1 MMNFELKQALRPV
14 KMKIRRNRFLRGAV
28 TGLAAG
34 LGTAVLLQAVSFF
47 VPVPDRGLLAAAAG
61 TAVLLLTAIG
71 NALRPVKNNTAA
83 EAADACGLKE
93 RVITAL
99 EEGQRTSGSEGDI
112 VLLQRKDACAA
123 LEGLDVKQIR
133 PGNVKKQLLAAL
145 GCAVLLGGLLLIP
158 SPRDPEAAARKA
170 LTRTLQEGREAIT
183 RAAETDEEN
192 LTEEKKNELRK
203 ITDDLKRDLEKS
215 RDAADAMVA
224 LDRAE
229 QRLENFR
236 KQTAGDAAAAAE
248 GMNGNGENQTA
259 ENGEK
264 TGNSSEN
271 ASGQA
276 GEGQQGAASG
286 STGMTAGQ
294 MQTMQA
300 LSSLKSAVNPSAGQ
314 ETDMKGNTGLQG
326 TGAGQGQK
334 GQNGSGMNGANGG
347 SSGDQTG
354 TGAGEGSTNEEQK
367 GSSQNSGSHTIGSR
381 DPKYKEE
388 QYETIYDP
396 ERTERTRKDVMTE
409 QDRLGDDGSVQLET
423 GPGRGNTGGNVPWN
437 EALND
442 YAETEARA
450 ADRENLTV
458 QERQWVNNYFTLLTE
473 QKPNE

>member
-1 MMNFELKQALRPV
+1 MNYELKQALRPV
-14 KMKIRRNRFLRGAV
+14 KMKIRRNRFLRGTV

-47 VPVPDRGLLAAAAG
+47 VPVPDRGLWAAAAG
-61 TAVLLLTAIG
+61 AAVLLLTAIG

-170 LTRTLQEGREAIT
+170 LTRTMQEGREAIT

-423 GPGRGNTGGNVPWN
+423 GPGKGNTGGNVPWN

>member
-1 MMNFELKQALRPV
+1 MNFELKQALRPV
-14 KMKIRRNRFLRGAV
+14 KMKIRRNRFLRGTV

-47 VPVPDRGLLAAAAG
+47 VPVPDRGLWAAAAG
-61 TAVLLLTAIG
+61 AAVLLLTAIG

-423 GPGRGNTGGNVPWN
+423 GPGKGNTGGNVPWN

>member
-1 MMNFELKQALRPV
+1 MNYELKQALRPV
-14 KMKIRRNRFLRGAV
+14 KMKIRRNRFLRGTV

-47 VPVPDRGLLAAAAG
+47 VPVPDRGLWAAAAG
-61 TAVLLLTAIG
+61 AAVLLLTAIG

>member
-14 KMKIRRNRFLRGAV
+14 KMKIRRNRFLRGTV

-47 VPVPDRGLLAAAAG
+47 VPVPDRGLWAAAAG
-61 TAVLLLTAIG
+61 AAVLLLTAIG

-99 EEGQRTSGSEGDI
+99 EEEKRESGSAGDI

-423 GPGRGNTGGNVPWN
+423 GPGKGNTGGNVPWN

>member
-1 MMNFELKQALRPV
+1 MNFELKQALRPV